1 MLKPIHI
8 DQRIVI
14 GFMAVMVCVN
24 AVFLLGLWKQIMAGK
39 NDFPIFYSNAQMV
52 REGSASGLYDFNAEN
67 TFTSRVTDVP
77 RPPNNHL
84 PYELLLFVPL
94 THLQFRAAYVVWTI
108 LGLAM
113 LAGVA
118 FTMRGFQIGRWS
130 FVITLL
136 TILAFYPE
144 WFCLLQGQDS
154 ILLLSLFAL
163 SFWVWRRGR
172 DDIAGFVLALGLFRP
187 QLVFPF
193 IFIAFL
199 AGKWKFVRGFIPG
212 AALVLALSTW
222 VVGLHG
228 MADYARVL
236 LAQGSQQSARVLE
249 KQWEVNLGLMT
260 TWRGFLWVC
269 LPRWV
274 PPGVRTFLLLVGTFL
289 GLGWAAK
296 QMRKAKGKGPPAFDL
311 AFAIALATTLLV
323 SFHSFLNDFSLMIL
337 PLLICGPLLAASALV
352 PRKSAYLIVTL
363 GFLFFLTPLYLALGA
378 TGQKGWLF
386 LTESLAVWL
395 VGRYGPLGGL
405 APVVSRLS
413 RPREM
418 VIAGP
423 EGD

>member
-1 MLKPIHI
+1 MPKPIHI
-8 DQRIVI
+8 NQRILI
-14 GFMAVMVCVN
+14 AFMAVMVCVN

-67 TFTSRVTDVP
+67 TFTRRVTDVA

-84 PYELLLFVPL
+84 PYELLFFVPL
-94 THLQFRAAYVVWTI
+94 THLQFRTAYVVWTI

-118 FTMRGFQIGRWS
+118 FTMRGFQVGRWS
-130 FVITLL
+130 FLLTLL

-154 ILLLSLFAL
+154 ILLLSLFAV
-163 SFWVWRRGR
+163 SFWFWRRGK
-172 DDIAGFVLALGLFRP
+172 DDVAGFILALGLFRP
-187 QLVFPF
+187 QLVLPF
-193 IFIAFL
+193 VFVALL
-199 AGKWKFVRGFIPG
+199 ARKWKLVRGFIPG
-212 AALVLALSTW
+212 AALVLALSTAM
-222 VVGLHG
+222 VGLHG

-236 LAQGSQQSARVLE
+236 LAQGSQQSGTVLE

-274 PPGVRTFLLLVGTFL
+274 PVGVRTFLLLLGTFL

-296 QMRKAKGKGPPAFDL
+296 QMRKAEGKGPAAFDL

-337 PLLICGPLLAASALV
+337 PLLICGPMLATSVLV
-352 PRKSAYLIVTL
+352 PRKSAYLLVTL
-363 GFLFFLTPLYLALGA
+363 GFLVFLTPLYLVLGA
-378 TGQKGWLF
+378 ADEKGWLF
-386 LTESLAVWL
+386 LIESLAVWL
-395 VGRYGPLGGL
+395 VSRYGSVGEL
-405 APVVSRLS
+405 APVASRS
-413 RPREM
+413 RAPEM